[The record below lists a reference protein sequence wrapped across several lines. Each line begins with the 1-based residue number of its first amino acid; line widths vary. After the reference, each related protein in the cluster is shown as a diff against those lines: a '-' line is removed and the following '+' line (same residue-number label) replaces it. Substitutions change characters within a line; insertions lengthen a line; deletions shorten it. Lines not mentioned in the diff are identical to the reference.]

1 MYVLQNC
8 EEVWSFMEEHTKEI
22 ERQSSRRD
30 ERHNNDFLVW
40 FRAHILQLAAQG
52 NANDELISLAIGPGP
67 VVHRYSTLM
76 VNGFRFQT
84 KDLESR
90 RKTQNNGVLV
100 RGDDSDSKEYYGV
113 LEDIYELLY
122 LGNRKVY
129 LFRCHWWDVAHLGKG
144 YDKYGFTSVN
154 TRCALNTNEP
164 FVLASQ
170 SEQVFYVN
178 DMVDKDWLVVLKT
191 SPRNLFNMP
200 EEDDKC
206 TNVEDEALQNGEAYQ
221 QNEVEFNME
230 RNGDQE
236 NDILVSLH
244 RDDVEP
250 HIINY
255 DHAIEQAGTSGHT
268 EEDGFINDN
277 DIDMTEDEESEEEI
291 FDDNEGEDSDME

>member
-1 MYVLQNC
+1 
-8 EEVWSFMEEHTKEI
+8 
-22 ERQSSRRD
+22 
-30 ERHNNDFLVW
+30 
-40 FRAHILQLAAQG
+40 
-52 NANDELISLAIGPGP
+52 
-67 VVHRYSTLM
+67 M

-90 RKTQNNGVLV
+90 RKMQNNRVLV
-100 RGDDSDSKEYYGV
+100 RGGDSDFKKEYYGV
-113 LEDIYELLY
+113 LEDIYELSY
-122 LGNRKVY
+122 MENRKVY

-144 YDKYGFTSVN
+144 YKIDKYGFTSVN

-191 SPRNLFNMP
+191 SPRDLFNMP
-200 EEDDKC
+200 EEDDNC

-221 QNEVEFNME
+221 QKEVEFNMK

-255 DHAIEQAGTSGHT
+255 DHVIEQAGTSGHN
-268 EEDGFINDN
+268 EEDCFINDN
-277 DIDMTEDEESEEEI
+277 DIDMTEDEESKEEI
-291 FDDNEGEDSDME
+291 FDDNEGEDNDMD